1 VQKVLKVLRV
11 LKVPTTLALLSTRA
25 SSRPRR
31 SRYAA
36 KAGLVLVGLAVLVVL
51 PAAPVEA
58 QAAGSIDPRIVKL
71 VDAVSEERLQQ
82 LLQKLSSF
90 KTRNTCSDPAA
101 PDGIGAAR
109 QWIFDELKRTSP
121 KLQVSFDTHQV
132 ENIRGCQGPIE
143 VRNVMAVLPGKSPRR
158 IYVSGHYDSLNLGAA
173 GQQAGNAGG
182 GRAGGAPGAAGAAA
196 APGAGGAPQPR
207 PVRDPNIIA
216 PGANDDGSGTVLSME
231 LARVFAESGLE
242 FDATLVFI
250 TVAGEEQG
258 LIGAG
263 AHAKKAKAEKTP
275 IQAWFNNDIVGG
287 SRGGDGTTDG
297 ATIRIYSEGPEDSP
311 SRSLAMFAARIG
323 AAYVPSHRVRLM
335 ARRDRFNRGG
345 DHSALNAEGFAAIGF
360 RESRENYSKQH
371 GPNDTIDGVDFRYL
385 AQNARVNAAGM
396 ATLALAPPPPVVTN
410 PRGAPTIDRRPSG
423 YDARLRWEASP
434 GAAGYRIVWRNAW
447 APDWQHEIRVGAVTE
462 YTFPHMNI
470 DDWVFGVAAVDAA
483 GHESTV
489 SAYVTPPR
497 SDGGGD

>member
-1 VQKVLKVLRV
+1 MAKVQRGRVVCGVLGV
-11 LKVPTTLALLSTRA
+11 
-25 SSRPRR
+25 
-31 SRYAA
+31 
-36 KAGLVLVGLAVLVVL
+36 LAVLIL
-51 PAAPVEA
+51 PPAVQA
-58 QAAGSIDPRIVKL
+58 QGQSSIDPRILKL
-71 VDAVSEERLQQ
+71 IDAISEERLQQ

-90 KTRNTCSDPAA
+90 KTRNTCSDAAA
-101 PDGIGAAR
+101 PDAIGAAR

-132 ENIRGCQGPIE
+132 ENIRGCQGAIE
-143 VRNVMAVLPGKSPRR
+143 LRNVMAVLPGKSPRR

-173 GQQAGNAGG
+173 GQQSSNSGAGRG
-182 GRAGGAPGAAGAAA
+182 AGGAPGAGGAQPGARGAGAT
-196 APGAGGAPQPR
+196 PGAQPPR
-207 PVRDPNIIA
+207 PVRDPNIVA

-231 LARVFAESGLE
+231 LARVFAESGIE
-242 FDATLVFI
+242 FDATLVFM

-263 AHAKKAKAEKTP
+263 AHARKAKAEKTP

-287 SRGGDGTTDG
+287 SRGGDGITDG
-297 ATIRIYSEGPEDSP
+297 ATIRLYSEGPEDSP
-311 SRSLAMFAARIG
+311 SRALAMFAARIG

-335 ARRDRFNRGG
+335 ARRDRFSRGG

-396 ATLALAPPPPVVTN
+396 AVLALAPPPPVVTTE
-410 PRGAPTIDRRPSG
+410 RGQPTIDRRSSG
-423 YDARLRWEASP
+423 YDAHLRWQASP
-434 GAAGYRIVWRNAW
+434 GAAGYRIFWRNAW
-447 APDWQHEIRVGAVTE
+447 APDWQHELAVGNVTE

-483 GHESTV
+483 GHESSV

-497 SDGGGD
+497 SADGGASD